1 MSRGDPI
8 IQKPCRFL
16 THSPSIRPP
25 DSSAEPWHTRAG
37 QVGQPID
44 AAGVEPVQP
53 RVDHLGVPAQPPGDF
68 GDVSAVPACGDD
80 AGALNPAGRRVPG
93 SSELAQPALLGGV
106 AGGRACR
113 SAGMVSRVPY
123 GHDHGA
129 SNLTLV
135 PDLGTQREAGDLG
148 RPAEAA
154 VRAIGLRAWQLGSV
168 ACKAGRWP

>member
-1 MSRGDPI
+1 MSAP
-8 IQKPCRFL
+8 
-16 THSPSIRPP
+16 
-25 DSSAEPWHTRAG
+25 
-37 QVGQPID
+37 
-44 AAGVEPVQP
+44 
-53 RVDHLGVPAQPPGDF
+53 
-68 GDVSAVPACGDD
+68 VPACGDD

-93 SSELAQPALLGGV
+93 RSKLTQPALLGGV

-113 SAGMVSRVPY
+113 SAGMVSRMPY

-154 VRAIGLRAWQLGSV
+154 VRGDRPTGLAARIGRLQGRPMALGVVGPSALPWRAGGAVVAVGSGLGCGPAV
-168 ACKAGRWP
+168 PAGEEEPCTARTPR